1 MPDDIGDTRLE
12 RPESAATA
20 TSMSVPLLTTDG
32 STSPASAGEQP
43 GALRVMTYN
52 LKVAHATGSNRWA
65 VRRPVMRDLLRRE
78 RPHVIGTQ
86 EGRYRQLR
94 SIEKDIGPHYDWI
107 GIGRMGGR
115 KSEFAAVF
123 YDTERLKPV
132 QFDHYWLS
140 DTPSVIASNTWGADL
155 PRVVTWVR
163 FSDLG
168 REGREFYVLNT
179 HLDHR
184 SQYARERSV
193 ELIGETIAAFD
204 SSLPVVVTGDF
215 NVAAHDNQVYDA
227 MLALGLVDTW
237 NAARACGPLY
247 GTFNGFRP
255 PEPGGQRIDW
265 ILTTPRVTTHC
276 AAINTFAMNGRLPS
290 DHLPVQATLELGKHR

>member
-1 MPDDIGDTRLE
+1 MADDIGVTRHQS
-12 RPESAATA
+12 RKTAAAAT
-20 TSMSVPLLTTDG
+20 PLLTTHG
-32 STSPASAGEQP
+32 SALPASDGEKP
-43 GALRVMTYN
+43 GALSVMTYN
-52 LKVAHATGSNRWA
+52 LKVAHATGRNRWA
-65 VRRPVMRDLLRRE
+65 ARRPVMRELLRRE

-86 EGRYRQLR
+86 EGLYRQLR
-94 SIEKDIGPHYDWI
+94 RIEKDIGPHYDWI
-107 GIGRMGGR
+107 GMGRMGGR
-115 KSEFAAVF
+115 KGEFAAVF
-123 YDTERLKPV
+123 YDTRRLKPI

-163 FSDLG
+163 FSDLA
-168 REGREFYVLNT
+168 REGQEFYVLNT

-215 NVAAHDNQVYDA
+215 NVAAHDNRVYDA

-237 NAARACGPLY
+237 DAAAARGPLY

-265 ILTTPRVTTHC
+265 ILTTPRVTTHW
-276 AAINTFAMNGRLPS
+276 AAINTYSVNGQLPS
-290 DHLPVQATLELGKHR
+290 DHLPVHAALDLGEHR

>member
-1 MPDDIGDTRLE
+1 MPDDIRDTRLE
-12 RPESAATA
+12 RPESAAAA
-20 TSMSVPLLTTDG
+20 TSMSVPLLATDG
-32 STSPASAGEQP
+32 STSRTSAGEQP
-43 GALRVMTYN
+43 GALSVMTYN

-94 SIEKDIGPHYDWI
+94 SIKKDIGPRYDWI

-163 FSDLG
+163 FSDLA

-237 NAARACGPLY
+237 DAARACGPLY

-265 ILTTPRVTTHC
+265 VLTTPEVTTHW

-290 DHLPVQATLELGKHR
+290 DHLPVQASLELGKHR

>member
-1 MPDDIGDTRLE
+1 MPDDSGVTRHRSLE
-12 RPESAATA
+12 TADAASVT
-20 TSMSVPLLTTDG
+20 VPLLTTDG
-32 STSPASAGEQP
+32 PTLPASASERP
-43 GALRVMTYN
+43 AALSVMTYN

-65 VRRPVMRDLLRRE
+65 ARRPVMRELLRRE

-94 SIEKDIGPHYDWI
+94 SIDKDIGPHYDWI
-107 GIGRMGGR
+107 GTGRMGGR

-123 YDTERLKPV
+123 YDTRRLKPL
-132 QFDHYWLS
+132 QSGHYWLS

-155 PRVVTWVR
+155 PRVLTWVR
-163 FSDLG
+163 FSDLA
-168 REGREFYVLNT
+168 REGREFYLLNT

-204 SSLPVVVTGDF
+204 SSLPVLVTGDF
-215 NVAAHDNQVYDA
+215 NVAAHDNRVYDA
-227 MLALGLVDTW
+227 MLTLGLVDTW
-237 NAARACGPLY
+237 DAAAARGPLY

-265 ILTTPRVTTHC
+265 ILTTPRVTTHWT
-276 AAINTFAMNGRLPS
+276 AINTYAVNGQLPS
-290 DHLPVQATLELGKHR
+290 DHLPVQAALDLGEHR